1 VSDCDLRAVATRI
14 RPFVGRRVPAEEVD
28 DVVQEILTR
37 VHDGADALDEDANFV
52 AWLHRVARNTIIDH
66 HRRRDRR
73 DAKHA
78 AFAAEWA
85 DDNAEHEDART
96 SLASFVRAFV
106 GMLPSPYRE
115 ALQLTELDGLTIR
128 EAADREG
135 ISLPGM
141 KSRVQRGRRMLREM
155 FEACC
160 EIALDAR
167 GRIIDYAPHEG

>member
-1 VSDCDLRAVATRI
+1 LSECDLRAVAAQI
-14 RPFVGRRVPAEEVD
+14 RPFVARRVPSDEVD
-28 DVVQEILTR
+28 DVVQEILAR
-37 VHDGADALDEDANFV
+37 VHDNADALDEDANFV
-52 AWLHRVARNTIIDH
+52 AWLHRIARNTIIDH
-66 HRRRDRR
+66 HRHRERR
-73 DAKHA
+73 DAKHT
-78 AFAAEWA
+78 AFATEWT
-85 DDNAEHEDART
+85 DDDTEGEDARA
-96 SLASFVRAFV
+96 SLARFVGAFV

-115 ALQLTELDGLTIR
+115 ALQLTELDGCTIR

-167 GRIIDYAPHEG
+167 GRVIDYEPHAR